1 MTFVS
6 SFLHLLVNIY
16 LLFLCVSRP
25 LYGGAH
31 SILKFSEMLFA
42 SCGVTK
48 KCGTIKLLH
57 MFPVLNSGFVF
68 AVVCFF
74 KRGFQIFT
82 VVWCEMHNR
91 KVKKSWVTGRCQ
103 VGSWCIV
110 SVLT

>member
-31 SILKFSEMLFA
+31 SILKFFEMLF
-42 SCGVTK
+42 VTK
-48 KCGTIKLLH
+48 KCGAIKWLH
-57 MFPVLNSGFVF
+57 MFPILNSGFIF

-74 KRGFQIFT
+74 KRESQIST
-82 VVWCEMHNR
+82 IVWCEIHN
-91 KVKKSWVTGRCQ
+91 
-103 VGSWCIV
+103 
-110 SVLT
+110 